1 VSQNWQ
7 NITIGVLTAALLLNI
22 AVIVVQRQWLARARH
37 DAAHDDLTGL
47 PNRRTATRH
56 LRAALRRG
64 QPTGIVLIDLD
75 RFKTINDTHG
85 HDGGNQVLQ
94 EAARRLDTLTGLPV
108 PIGLAARLS
117 GDEYLLIVHGD
128 RDATGAAAH
137 AALHTITSRPI
148 QIDGQRI
155 ALTASAGWTTAAL
168 GTTTREL
175 LHTADTAMYQAK
187 RDGRATQR
195 GAATVADQEGIGRL
209 PRPRDLRDL
218 PVEST
223 TEHPTPVRST
233 RLFEEYPHHG

>member
-1 VSQNWQ
+1 VLQNWQ
-7 NITIGVLTAALLLNI
+7 NITIGVLTAALLLNVG
-22 AVIVVQRQWLARARH
+22 VIVVQRQWLARARH

-85 HDGGNQVLQ
+85 HDGGNHVLH
-94 EAARRLDTLTGLPV
+94 EVARRLDTLTDLPV
-108 PIGLAARLS
+108 PITMTARLS

-128 RDATGAAAH
+128 RDATAAAAH
-137 AALHTITSRPI
+137 AALNAISSRPI
-148 QIDGQRI
+148 RI
-155 ALTASAGWTTAAL
+155 AAESITLTASAGWTTASL

-175 LHTADTAMYQAK
+175 LHTADSAMYQAK

-195 GAATVADQEGIGRL
+195 GAATVTDAEGIGRL
-209 PRPRDLRDL
+209 PRPRDLRDQ
-218 PVEST
+218 PT
-223 TEHPTPVRST
+223 AEHPPVHST
-233 RLFEEYPHHG
+233 RLFKEYRPHG

>member
-1 VSQNWQ
+1 MLQNWQ
-7 NITIGVLTAALLLNI
+7 NITIGVLTAALLLSL
-22 AVIVVQRQWLARARH
+22 AVILVQRQWVIRARH

-47 PNRRTATRH
+47 PNRRTAARH

-85 HDGGNQVLQ
+85 HDGGNQVLK
-94 EAARRLDTLTGLPV
+94 EVARRLDTLTDLPV
-108 PIGLAARLS
+108 PIDMAARLS

-128 RDATGAAAH
+128 RDATAAAAH
-137 AALHTITSRPI
+137 AALHAITSRPI
-148 QIDGQRI
+148 NVAGQPVT
-155 ALTASAGWTTAAL
+155 LTASAGWTTASL

-195 GAATVADQEGIGRL
+195 GAATPADAEGIGRL
-209 PRPRDLRDL
+209 PRPRDLRDQ
-218 PVEST
+218 PT
-223 TEHPTPVRST
+223 AEHPISPRST